1 MTMSEDWTKEWE
13 RRIVNGEYPLRRFLG
28 RSNHSVVFLT
38 DCKAQNLAQAAIKIL
53 PAHPALAES
62 QLSHWRR
69 AAALSHPHLIRLF
82 DSGRC
87 QLGGHKFLFVVMDL
101 AEQNLAQILPGRAL
115 TPDEVRDMLPATLD
129 ALAYLHGKSLVQ
141 GRLKPP
147 NFLVVDDQLKLA
159 SDTIRPAGESAASIA
174 KPSVYDPPES
184 KHGRMGTAGDMWGLG
199 IALVE
204 ALTQTPPAWSRERS
218 DAVALPADLPPE
230 YSDALRR
237 CLSRDPAQRPTCAEL
252 AAEFKPATPATSE
265 SAAPSA
271 ANEPLVGAPS
281 TQRSSQTRLLV
292 TAITVGIMTLWAAW
306 AGVHLFHSRANIPQP
321 APMTAQSQPVVARP
335 AAVEM
340 PKASTAALPT
350 VLHDTVL
357 HEEMPD
363 VSRRARDSIRGLMTV
378 VVRVAVDSSGNVV
391 AATLDNRASS
401 KYFAHAATEAAKK
414 WKFVPS
420 GDQASRVRLL
430 RFDFTRAGTIG
441 QDATPEQ

>member
-1 MTMSEDWTKEWE
+1 MSEDWTKEWE
-13 RRIVNGEYPLRRFLG
+13 RRIVNGVYPLRRFLG

-115 TPDEVRDMLPATLD
+115 TSDEVRDMLPQTLD
-129 ALAYLHGKSLVQ
+129 ALAYLHGKNLVQ

-159 SDTIRPAGESAASIA
+159 SDTIRPAGERSASIA
-174 KPSVYDPPES
+174 KPSLYDPPEA
-184 KHGRMGTAGDMWGLG
+184 KNGRISTAGDIWALG
-199 IALVE
+199 ITLVE
-204 ALTQTPPAWSRERS
+204 ALTQTPPAWSRERP
-218 DAVALPADLPPE
+218 DAVALPANLPPE
-230 YSDALRR
+230 YADALRR
-237 CLSRDPAQRPTCAEL
+237 CLSRDPEHRPTCAEL
-252 AAEFKPATPATSE
+252 AAEFKPATPATPE
-265 SAAPSA
+265 SAPPSA

-281 TQRSSQTRLLV
+281 THRSSKTRLLV
-292 TAITVGIMTLWAAW
+292 TAMTVGIMTLWAVW
-306 AGVHLFHSRANIPQP
+306 AGVHLFHTRATIPQP
-321 APMTAQSQPVVARP
+321 ASMTAQSQPVVSRP
-335 AAVEM
+335 AAVEI
-340 PKASTAALPT
+340 PKASIAALPM
-350 VLHDTVL
+350 VQ

-378 VVRVAVDSSGNVV
+378 VVRVTVDSSGDVV
-391 AATLDNRASS
+391 AATLDNPPSS

-414 WKFVPS
+414 WKFAPS

-441 QDATPEQ
+441 QDSTPQP